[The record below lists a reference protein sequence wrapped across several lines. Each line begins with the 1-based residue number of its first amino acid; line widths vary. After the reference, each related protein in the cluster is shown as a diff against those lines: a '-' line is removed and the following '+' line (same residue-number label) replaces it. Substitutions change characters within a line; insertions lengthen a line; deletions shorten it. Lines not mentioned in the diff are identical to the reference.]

1 MFDIIQ
7 KTRDD
12 YNKISK
18 HFASTR
24 YDTWPELAQFKSYI
38 ENGQHIMDWG
48 CGNGRLLLMMKGKEV
63 TYYGLD
69 QSKGLLKI
77 AEKKHSEDVKKGK
90 AKFFCTAFKEKKF
103 PDEFF
108 DLVFMVASFHHLPCE
123 KTRMKL
129 LKKTFKEMKPGAK
142 LIITVWNLESD
153 WSKAKR
159 KEWKRLGKSDFL
171 IPWKNPEGK
180 IEAERYYHHFT
191 KQELSDLLK
200 EAGFQIEKLD
210 YWKDQNWS
218 DKKGGRNLVAV
229 ATK

>member
-18 HFASTR
+18 HFANTR
-24 YDTWPELAQFKSYI
+24 YDTWPELAQFKTFI

-48 CGNGRLLLMMKGKEV
+48 CGNGRLLLMLKDKDV

-77 AEKKHSEDVKKGK
+77 AEKKHAADIKKGK

-103 PDEFF
+103 PSDYF
-108 DLVFMVASFHHLPCE
+108 DLVFMVASFHHLPDA
-123 KTRMKL
+123 KSRSKL
-129 LKKTFKEMKPGAK
+129 LKKTYDEMKPGAK
-142 LIITVWNLESD
+142 LIITVWNLDSE
-153 WSKAKR
+153 WSKLKR
-159 KEWKRLGKSDFL
+159 KDWKKLSPNDFL

-180 IEAERYYHHFT
+180 VEAERYYHHFT
-191 KQELSDLLK
+191 KLELSDLLK
-200 EAGFQIEKLD
+200 NAEFKIEKLD
-210 YWKDQNWS
+210 YWNNKNWT

-229 ATK
+229 VSK